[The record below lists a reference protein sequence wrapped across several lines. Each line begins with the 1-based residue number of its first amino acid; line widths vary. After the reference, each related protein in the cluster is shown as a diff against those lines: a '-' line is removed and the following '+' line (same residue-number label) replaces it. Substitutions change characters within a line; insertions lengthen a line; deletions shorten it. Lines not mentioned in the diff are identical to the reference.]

1 MDATLAV
8 NRPARATPTTS
19 TPDTI
24 SRPPTVLG
32 ASPRP
37 LKRVTQT
44 FQSDSRH
51 VSYAGVVPRS
61 AKWSAVPLTIQIT
74 TTAVRIF
81 GI

>member
-19 TPDTI
+19 TPETT
-24 SRPPTVLG
+24 SRPATVLG

-37 LKRVTQT
+37 LNRVTQT

-51 VSYAGVVPRS
+51 VSYAGVVPPSTRC
-61 AKWSAVPLTIQIT
+61 SAVPPTIQIT